1 MIKNFGKLGLIAYG
15 QLRLFKNL
23 FYEIQLFARVREF
36 KDGITFFEFKCNLDR
51 YKSEHSPAFQLELT
65 ILNLYN
71 HIWIYQTNFE
81 DDNS

>member
-51 YKSEHSPAFQLELT
+51 Y
-65 ILNLYN
+65 
-71 HIWIYQTNFE
+71 
-81 DDNS
+81 